1 MKRHDLNGVPLEMA
15 KELIRYYFA
24 NRQDNPIWVVLPVIN
39 FDFCFGDSTFSHKYK
54 SKLPKDVFEMEVY
67 ARSICRYRLCDKI
80 SKEMSVQMSVQLEIS
95 SQIWYNI

>member
-24 NRQDNPIWVVLPVIN
+24 NRQDDPIWVVLPVIN
-39 FDFCFGDSTFSHKYK
+39 FDFYFGDSTFSHKYK
-54 SKLPKDVFEMEVY
+54 SKLPKDVFEMEIY

-80 SKEMSVQMSVQLEIS
+80 FEANVGTNVGTT
-95 SQIWYNI
+95 